1 MSDYSNASRS
11 LQAVALLH
19 GRNATMQWGFFP
31 TITERLVK
39 IGFEVVPIDLP
50 SDIPSECVDHIHEAL
65 APLHNH
71 IIHFIGHSRGGA
83 LAQIVANERNITA
96 ERVVVWAGIGKWI
109 RSRHDIGTA
118 RANDVETNVKRL
130 DLVHAAS
137 GLRGRVLY
145 LHAKTDLT
153 VNEREI
159 RHLVQQA
166 ENENALHVFSGS
178 SHTFGITNPMTQS
191 TGTFDAALTMT
202 IGFLQS

>member
-109 RSRHDIGTA
+109 RSRFDMGTPPA
-118 RANDVETNVKRL
+118 DDVMMNAKRL

-145 LHAKTDLT
+145 LHAQADLT

-159 RHLVQQA
+159 RQLVQHA
-166 ENENALHVFSGS
+166 ENEKALHVFAGS
-178 SHTFGITNPMTQS
+178 THTFGITNPMKHT
-191 TGTFDAALTMT
+191 TGTFDTALTMT
-202 IGFLQS
+202 LDFLQS